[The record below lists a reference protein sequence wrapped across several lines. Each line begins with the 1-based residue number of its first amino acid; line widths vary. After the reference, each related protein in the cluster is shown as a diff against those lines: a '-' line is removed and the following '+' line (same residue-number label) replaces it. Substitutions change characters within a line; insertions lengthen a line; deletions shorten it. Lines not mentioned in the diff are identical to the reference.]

1 MRFGSLLAAA
11 AVGADG
17 ALLAGGAVQ
26 LSEGCVAV
34 VVVLMVVPTDVP
46 GRCTCAALLY
56 VRHRRRVAMTVE
68 GHSIYAWLAG
78 ALATETE
85 QEESEKKAAVMGGA
99 GFQRLLLEVFNKD
112 MDAFKEYCMDVEEW
126 ADAVD
131 FLGDVD
137 GGGWDLLDMLLQG
150 SSTCENLLE
159 SPFLSDW

>member
-1 MRFGSLLAAA
+1 
-11 AVGADG
+11 
-17 ALLAGGAVQ
+17 
-26 LSEGCVAV
+26 
-34 VVVLMVVPTDVP
+34 
-46 GRCTCAALLY
+46 
-56 VRHRRRVAMTVE
+56 MTVE

-85 QEESEKKAAVMGGA
+85 QEDSEKKAAVMGGA

-126 ADAVD
+126 TDAVD